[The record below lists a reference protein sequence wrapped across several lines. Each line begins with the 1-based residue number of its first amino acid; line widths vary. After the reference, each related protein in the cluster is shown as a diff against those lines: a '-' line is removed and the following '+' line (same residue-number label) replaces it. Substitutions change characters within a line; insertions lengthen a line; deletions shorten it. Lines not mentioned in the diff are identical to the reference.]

1 MPQLKG
7 VYPACVTPFT
17 KDGAVDAAA
26 MRHNIKKWLAA
37 GCHGVLVLGSTG
49 EFVHLDEH
57 ERDELISAAR
67 ETVPSDRV
75 LSVGVGHL
83 GTAQTIRQTKRAAEL
98 GADVALV
105 VTPFFYKPAM
115 THAALVAH
123 YSAVADASPI
133 PVLIYNVPPFTG
145 LNIEVQT
152 VAALS
157 RHPNVVGMKDSFG
170 DVGQLAA
177 EVEASAD
184 GFAIFTGGARVLH
197 AAMVVGCI
205 GANLAVANIA
215 PELCVAIYN
224 AALADR
230 HDEARRLQATLTAVE
245 AVVSRPYGIG
255 GYKYALN
262 LLGYQGGYPRAP
274 LMTPD
279 EATQG
284 KIQTALKMLEPVPA

>member
-17 KDGAVDAAA
+17 QEGAVDAAA
-26 MRHNIKKWLAA
+26 MQHNIRKWLAA

-57 ERDELISAAR
+57 ERDELIAAAR
-67 ETVPSDRV
+67 DTVPSDRV

-83 GTAQTIRQTKRAAEL
+83 GTAQTIRQTRRAAEL

-123 YSAVADASPI
+123 YTAVADASPI

-157 RHPNVVGMKDSFG
+157 RHPNIVGMKDSFG

-184 GFAIFTGGARVLH
+184 GFAIFTGGARVLQ

-215 PELCVAIYN
+215 PELCVAIYD
-224 AALADR
+224 AALAGR
-230 HDEARRLQATLTAVE
+230 QDEARRLQATLTAVE
-245 AVVSRPYGIG
+245 AAVSRPYGIG
-255 GYKYALN
+255 GYKYALT
-262 LLGYQGGYPRAP
+262 LLGYQGGHPRAP
-274 LMTPD
+274 LMLPD
-279 EATQG
+279 EATQA
-284 KIQTALKMLEPVPA
+284 KIQAALKMLEPVPA